1 MKIPLPIE
9 PWIRKDM
16 TKKCLFFPLIVFVFH
31 TQREVPD
38 VDDALK
44 FYFTDKL
51 MEIRKLYALTAM
63 TFPRCPSDTQFVF
76 MSWIESCRV
85 TFGLGC
91 DAMHSFERLPS
102 SASPA
107 HQQLYQMIKCLIWSG
122 EKCSCSLKLFY
133 GYVPSAQPNTWHDS
147 ILLCLLHRIEF
158 RFLNKLKIS
167 HYIFRYIEKRY
178 VSQLQPHSLRW
189 VPTYMVLNNNILIFW
204 RIRDRSP
211 SWIIISCRTRSG
223 QWDKL
228 SFIWECEWIVILFFP
243 IKTLLLILI
252 LRLHPVRLICM
263 YIFFMFLRKKK
274 TETSVLIAKKELLI

>member
-51 MEIRKLYALTAM
+51 MEIRKLYALTTM

-91 DAMHSFERLPS
+91 DAMHSLERLHS
-102 SASPA
+102 SA
-107 HQQLYQMIKCLIWSG
+107 
-122 EKCSCSLKLFY
+122 
-133 GYVPSAQPNTWHDS
+133 AQPSTSTALSNDKMFNMEWREMFLLIKTLLWLCTISTTKHMTWFDPS
-147 ILLCLLHRIEF
+147 VPPT
-158 RFLNKLKIS
+158 S
-167 HYIFRYIEKRY
+167 YYIFRYIEKRY

-252 LRLHPVRLICM
+252 LRLHPVRIYVCIYLLCF
-263 YIFFMFLRKKK
+263 YEKRKLKRVSWLQK
-274 TETSVLIAKKELLI
+274 RNFSYNNLL